1 MTTTM
6 NVRKSEVF
14 RVHQQL
20 FQIPF
25 QLRDWLSQVCKTIF
39 LCNLQLSPVKWMN
52 MRLWS
57 VLSFHFSTIPSPSL
71 LSPSVPD
78 FSSFLF
84 VYLSRP
90 APPILSNVC
99 SPNCKP
105 WSCSFLQ
112 HYQNILLLKYLNY
125 QAYVNEF
132 IIHQDQHFFSICSLQ
147 RLCWDYGC
155 EKLLI
160 VYGVFSINHLQKKHP

>member
-57 VLSFHFSTIPSPSL
+57 VLSFHFSTIPSPS
-71 LSPSVPD
+71 
-78 FSSFLF
+78 FSAGF
-84 VYLSRP
+84 
-90 APPILSNVC
+90 
-99 SPNCKP
+99 
-105 WSCSFLQ
+105 
-112 HYQNILLLKYLNY
+112 LLLLVCLLVSTGPRQYFPMCAL
-125 QAYVNEF
+125 QIVNHDPAAFSNIIKIYCCWSIWIIRHMWMNSLF
-132 IIHQDQHFFSICSLQ
+132 IRISIFSRFVHFKDCVGTTDVKN
-147 RLCWDYGC
+147 C
-155 EKLLI
+155 
-160 VYGVFSINHLQKKHP
+160 

>member
-57 VLSFHFSTIPSPSL
+57 VLSFHFFLATPPL
-71 LSPSVPD
+71 P
-78 FSSFLF
+78 FSAGF
-84 VYLSRP
+84 
-90 APPILSNVC
+90 
-99 SPNCKP
+99 
-105 WSCSFLQ
+105 
-112 HYQNILLLKYLNY
+112 LLLLVCLLVSTGPRQYFPMCAL
-125 QAYVNEF
+125 QIVN
-132 IIHQDQHFFSICSLQ
+132 HDPAAFSIIIKIYCCWSIWFIRHMWMNSLFIRISIFLDLFTSKPVLGLRIWKIAN
-147 RLCWDYGC
+147 RLRRFFD
-155 EKLLI
+155 
-160 VYGVFSINHLQKKHP
+160 